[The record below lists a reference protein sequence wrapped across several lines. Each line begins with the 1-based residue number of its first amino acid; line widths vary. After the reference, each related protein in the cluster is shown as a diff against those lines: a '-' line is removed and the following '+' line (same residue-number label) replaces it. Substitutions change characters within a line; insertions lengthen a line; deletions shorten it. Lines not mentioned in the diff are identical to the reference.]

1 MSVMRIAKR
10 FLPLLALLAVPLAAA
25 SCRPLLK
32 EAFKSPKVR
41 VADVSLAS
49 NPLND
54 PKGPWEFT
62 LTLEVNNPNGYPLDI
77 SQVAYAAILGR
88 ETVAEGDYR
97 SDIRIEASKVTM
109 VRVPLTLRPETF
121 QEAFRHVLQGRR
133 VDYEFNGSVGVNAPV
148 VGIVHIP
155 FSRTGSFDPVDLLK
169 RRGFGFN

>member
-1 MSVMRIAKR
+1 MRIAKR
-10 FLPLLALLAVPLAAA
+10 FLPFLVLLAFSLAAT

-54 PKGPWEFT
+54 LKGPWDFT
-62 LTLEVNNPNGYPLDI
+62 LTLEVNNPNDYPLDI
-77 SQVAYAAILGR
+77 AQVAYAAILGR

-97 SDIRIEASKVTM
+97 SDIRIEASQVTT
-109 VRVPLTLRPETF
+109 VRVPLKLRPETF
-121 QEAFRHVLQGRR
+121 QDAVRHVLQARR
-133 VDYEFNGSVGVNAPV
+133 IDYEFNGSVGVNAPV
-148 VGIVHIP
+148 IGVVHIP

-169 RRGFGFN
+169 RKGFGFN

>member
-1 MSVMRIAKR
+1 MRIAKR
-10 FLPLLALLAVPLAAA
+10 FLPLLILLAFSLAAT

-41 VADVSLAS
+41 VADVSLLS

-77 SQVAYAAILGR
+77 AQVAYAAILGR

-97 SDIRIEASKVTM
+97 SDIRIEASQVTT
-109 VRVPLTLRPETF
+109 VRVPLKLRPETF
-121 QEAFRHVLQGRR
+121 REAVRHVLQARHL
-133 VDYEFNGSVGVNAPV
+133 DYELNGSVGVHAPV
-148 VGIVHIP
+148 VGVVHIP
-155 FSRTGSFDPVDLLK
+155 FSRTGSIDPFDLLK
-169 RRGFGFN
+169 RKGFGFN